1 MHLKKKFL
9 TANHVPYMTKSLR
22 EAIIRRAE
30 LESKYIKNRTIE
42 NKPKY
47 KTQKNIKPNKP
58 KYKTQKNYCKRLSKN
73 ERKTFYLN

>member
-30 LESKYIKNRTIE
+30 LESILKIGPLKINL
-42 NKPKY
+42 
-47 KTQKNIKPNKP
+47 NIKHKRIIAKDFP
-58 KYKTQKNYCKRLSKN
+58 KMN
-73 ERKTFYLN
+73 EKLFT

>member
-22 EAIIRRAE
+22 EAIIWRAE

-42 NKPKY
+42 
-47 KTQKNIKPNKP
+47 NKP